1 MDDGALA
8 VRLAAADH
16 VGAAGEALL
25 DHLMADGWPLP
36 SLYLE
41 SGGRLRCQGVRGYW
55 QVLDGIPPGVGVI
68 GSTFAGGVS
77 QLVRRDDHAVFLEA
91 VPDIAVEVCV
101 PIRADGRVI
110 GVVSVESHDDLPDD
124 PLARLERCAALYAN
138 RLTALGGP
146 PQEFPAQRLG
156 RHASR
161 LAELTDAEEIHEY
174 TLAAACDLAAMSSSM
189 IVRFDEAGSPQ
200 LCGRTGLLASPN
212 VPLSTDGMAT
222 IASWVAPGTSC
233 YTMGEASGAG
243 FLGHEVFRDAG
254 ACAMIAVPL
263 SARGQ
268 RLGVLVVAD
277 AAPIQPRTD
286 DVGLLDL
293 LATQVAGCLL
303 TAKALADL
311 RDSAA
316 RDPLTGLGH
325 HASFNAS
332 FNAALTAARQD
343 TARPQAV
350 ILIDVDR
357 FKQVNDTFGHL
368 AGDEV
373 LIDVAAALTGALR
386 DGRSMYRIGGDE
398 FATVVDGVDEDEAMA
413 VAARLRAATAAAGH
427 TTSIGVAVAVAGES
441 DKALLARADTALYA
455 VKAAGR
461 DGVALAAPPGR
472 EQPSDPPPRRRAADR
487 PAARGTVA

>member
-8 VRLAAADH
+8 VRLAAADD

-77 QLVRRDDHAVFLEA
+77 QLVRRDDYAVFLEA

-303 TAKALADL
+303 TAKAFADL

-325 HASFNAS
+325 HAS